1 MASVV
6 LVKIAEMFV
15 IFLCGVLVYKVGLI
29 DAKAVRKMS
38 DLLLLFITPLL
49 IFQSYQMDFDA
60 ALLRGLLWTLA
71 ASALTFALCIV
82 LSEILFHKNGPDTP
96 VEKAATVYSNCAF
109 IGIPLISGILDGEG
123 VFYMTAFS
131 TMFNLLLWTHG
142 VLVMNP
148 PASAAGESVRSGG
161 NSVFSASVLKNLLT
175 PAIFAVAAGLVCFV
189 LQLRLPSIF
198 SEPFDMIAS
207 MNTPL
212 AMIIA
217 GANLAQS
224 NFRKSLKNRR
234 IYVISFVKLLLFPAA
249 SLLLLRLLP
258 LSYPVAFTVFIAVS
272 CPTAATTII
281 FADRYDQNAPYA
293 SELFVM
299 TTILSGIS
307 IPLLSILAEHLL
319 R

>member
-29 DAKAVRKMS
+29 DARAVRKMS

-60 ALLRGLLWTLA
+60 GLLRGLLWTLA
-71 ASALTFALCIV
+71 ASALTFALSIV
-82 LSEILFHKNGPDTP
+82 LSEILFHQKGPDTP
-96 VEKAATVYSNCAF
+96 VEKTAVVYSNCAF
-109 IGIPLISGILDGEG
+109 IGIPLISGLLGGEG

-148 PASAAGESVRSGG
+148 G
-161 NSVFSASVLKNLLT
+161 NSSDSGKSRGFFVSLLKNLLT

-189 LQLRLPSIF
+189 LQIRLPSIL

-224 NFRKSLKNRR
+224 DFRKSLKKGR
-234 IYVISFVKLLLFPAA
+234 IYVICLIKLLLFPAA

-258 LSYPVAFTVFIAVS
+258 LDYPVAFTVFIAVA
-272 CPTAATTII
+272 CPTAATTIM
-281 FADRYDQNAPYA
+281 FADRYGQNAPYA

-299 TTILSGIS
+299 TTVLSGVS